1 MKKILYVIPFLFLL
15 IAALV
20 WAIPPSPPSGDD
32 TGIAEEDID
41 TSAEIFTIVTDEV
54 GSGALVG
61 ATSPTFVTSV
71 GLPNTITSAG
81 TVTWTMVDNQNAA
94 IAFRAEGAND
104 ILKLTTTDSGPGAT
118 VTGFFT
124 STGLITGDDVTAND
138 ALTGLSVTATGG
150 NLKLGGND
158 SIYGLLDL
166 YGAATGSDN
175 GGYAKFYTA
184 ADHDG
189 TINEYGIRVLRNDM
203 IIGPDTNEDFIK
215 ITAGAALDV
224 DGVVTAT
231 GFVGNIT
238 GDVTGNADTATT
250 LSDYAN
256 MYVAAPTLGHLV
268 KVGADNK
275 LEDAG
280 EQVTDNSTAS
290 HFLYKDSDGHV
301 ENATT
306 TGSGTTMVLATSPA
320 IATPAITQLEVYI
333 DCNGSEDPYSY
344 CTSAN
349 ASTLTA
355 TQVSRTLIN
364 SYGRGE
370 AQTVT
375 LPAAATGYTFIAIVG
390 TQHNSA
396 WKIQRAGSD
405 TITWSSGGTDT
416 TGKTYFQETNQA
428 VGSRV
433 SCTTYKSAAA
443 AWSWLC
449 GSVTGTWVT
458 D

>member
-1 MKKILYVIPFLFLL
+1 MKRYIPYVALCLML
-15 IAALV
+15 IGGLV
-20 WAIPPSPPSGDD
+20 WAIPPMPPGSGGGVATTDF
-32 TGIAEEDID
+32 D
-41 TSAEIFTIVTDEV
+41 TSAEFFTILTDEV
-54 GSGALVG
+54 GSGSVVG
-61 ATSPTFVTSV
+61 ATAPTFVTSV

-124 STGLITGDDVTAND
+124 
-138 ALTGLSVTATGG
+138 
-150 NLKLGGND
+150 
-158 SIYGLLDL
+158 
-166 YGAATGSDN
+166 
-175 GGYAKFYTA
+175 
-184 ADHDG
+184 
-189 TINEYGIRVLRNDM
+189 
-203 IIGPDTNEDFIK
+203 
-215 ITAGAALDV
+215 V

-238 GDVTGNADTATT
+238 GDVTGNADSASA
-250 LSDYAN
+250 LADYSVMFDGA
-256 MYVAAPTLGHLV
+256 MTDGHLV
-268 KVGADNK
+268 KYDSTSG
-275 LEDAG
+275 LLQDAG
-280 EQVTDNSTAS
+280 AQVTDNSTAS
-290 HFLYKDSDGHV
+290 HFLYKNSDGQV

-306 TGSGTTMVLATSPA
+306 TGSGTTMVLATSPV

-333 DCNGSEDPYSY
+333 DCNGSEYPYTY
-344 CTSAN
+344 CTSGN
-349 ASTLTA
+349 ASTLTPVY
-355 TQVSRTLIN
+355 VSRTLIN

-370 AQTVT
+370 EQTVT
-375 LPAAATGYTFIAIVG
+375 LPAAASGYTFIAIVG

-396 WKIQRAGSD
+396 WKIQSAGSD

-433 SCTTYKSAAA
+433 SCTTYKSGES
-443 AWSWLC
+443 AWTWLC

>member
-1 MKKILYVIPFLFLL
+1 MKRYIPYIALCLML
-15 IAALV
+15 IGGLV
-20 WAIPPSPPSGDD
+20 WAIPPMPPGSGGGVATTDF
-32 TGIAEEDID
+32 D
-41 TSAEIFTIVTDEV
+41 TSAEFFTILTDEV
-54 GSGALVG
+54 GSGSVVG
-61 ATSPTFVTSV
+61 ATAPTFVTSV

-94 IAFRAEGAND
+94 IAFRADGAND

-124 STGLITGDDVTAND
+124 
-138 ALTGLSVTATGG
+138 
-150 NLKLGGND
+150 
-158 SIYGLLDL
+158 
-166 YGAATGSDN
+166 
-175 GGYAKFYTA
+175 
-184 ADHDG
+184 
-189 TINEYGIRVLRNDM
+189 
-203 IIGPDTNEDFIK
+203 
-215 ITAGAALDV
+215 V

>member
-1 MKKILYVIPFLFLL
+1 MKKYLIILILL
-15 IAALV
+15 IAIPCFGADTKISGLTEDTTPTSDDLV
-20 WAIPPSPPSGDD
+20 PTVDAPGSSPANKKSTLGNLVKWFFVPGGS
-32 TGIAEEDID
+32 TN
-41 TSAEIFTIVTDEV
+41 VT
-54 GSGALVG
+54 
-61 ATSPTFVTSV
+61 
-71 GLPNTITSAG
+71 TITGNYALGITLTDTTAITFPESG
-81 TVTWTMVDNQNAA
+81 TLA
-94 IAFRAEGAND
+94 
-104 ILKLTTTDSGPGAT
+104 TTDGNVA
-118 VTGFFT
+118 
-124 STGLITGDDVTAND
+124 
-138 ALTGLSVTATGG
+138 TAT
-150 NLKLGGND
+150 NLADYSVLFD
-158 SIYGLLDL
+158 
-166 YGAATGSDN
+166 GA
-175 GGYAKFYTA
+175 
-184 ADHDG
+184 
-189 TINEYGIRVLRNDM
+189 M
-203 IIGPDTNEDFIK
+203 TN
-215 ITAGAALDV
+215 
-224 DGVVTAT
+224 
-231 GFVGNIT
+231 
-238 GDVTGNADTATT
+238 
-250 LSDYAN
+250 
-256 MYVAAPTLGHLV
+256 GHLT
-268 KVGADNK
+268 KYDSTSGK
-275 LEDAG
+275 LQDAG

-306 TGSGTTMVLATSPA
+306 TGTGTTMVLGTSPA
-320 IATPAITQLEVYI
+320 IATPAITQLEVLI
-333 DCNGSEDPYSY
+333 DCNGSEDPYAY

-355 TQVSRTLIN
+355 TYVSRTLLN

-375 LPAAATGYTFIAIVG
+375 LPAAAAGYTFIAIVG